1 MDAMQK
7 QIGKVAQ
14 VHSSAAA
21 NFVVAF
27 SRLTHH
33 ESRITVRITVRINP
47 ASFLPCKSLPF

>member
-27 SRLTHH
+27 SRLTHPA
-33 ESRITVRITVRINP
+33 SRITVRINP